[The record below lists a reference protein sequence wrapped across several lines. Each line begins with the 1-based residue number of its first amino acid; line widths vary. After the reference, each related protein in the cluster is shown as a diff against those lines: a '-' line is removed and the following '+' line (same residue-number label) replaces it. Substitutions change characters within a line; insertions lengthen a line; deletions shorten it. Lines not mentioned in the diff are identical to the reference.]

1 YFCSLTS
8 MKHAYKGNVKIGLGW
23 PRACVLILLT
33 FCINISGNVLA
44 QTPLKPI
51 ADSLPALKDT
61 TLVPV
66 TDTFDFKVTRDITAP
81 VRYHADDSM
90 ILDVPSKRMYLYGKD
105 SRVNYM
111 DNELTAPKIEYDQQQ
126 SMVTAMLQKDTAG
139 KVIAYPTFKQAD
151 FTSKSD
157 TIRFNPSTQKG
168 ITKGTYTQQGEMY
181 IYGEKIKKV
190 SDDVFYALKG
200 RFTTCNLDT
209 PHFAFVSKRIKF
221 INQKMA
227 FTGPVHPEFEGVPLP
242 LMLPFGIY
250 PMSTGRHSGL
260 IAPSFT
266 ANEQLGMALEDL
278 GYYRVFS
285 DNWDAVFRGTI
296 YSYGGWTASVSPR
309 YYKRYRYRG
318 DLSFRIQQFKQ
329 NFKGDPDFVSNRNMN
344 ITWSHTA
351 DLKAKPGVTFMAN
364 VNAGSSK
371 FNEQV
376 PNSPMRNF
384 QNQMQSTISYSRV
397 WKDKPYN
404 VAIRAS
410 HNQNTNQ
417 RLINL
422 NIPDVTFNVNT
433 IYPFRRTE
441 PIGKTRWYENLGIA
455 LNTNARSITSFYD
468 TAGGIM
474 NQIADNFLWGAT
486 HNVPITLSL
495 PPLGPLQVSPNVSY
509 QEKWYQK
516 KLIRS
521 WNAAENKLDTVTQ
534 QGFYTAREMSFGLS
548 ASTRIFGMYGFRKS
562 SKVQAMRHEIRPS
575 FSVNYKPDMN
585 RRNYYSTQVNA
596 SGATGRF
603 YYYDDRI
610 AGVFGEGEFG
620 GISFSIDNNVSMKV
634 RQKGDTSN
642 SELKKVSL
650 IDGLGIAGSYN
661 LVADSFRLSN
671 LIMNFRTSLLSKI
684 NITASAIF
692 DPYQYD
698 ADGNRIDRL
707 IWRKRPLSLG
717 TMSSANISLQS
728 SFKGGEGVT
737 SNQGNGQRLPMTGM
751 GGMPLT
757 EFEQEAL
764 YMSNNPGEFADFSI
778 PWSIDGGYSL
788 TYSRFRNPLGGFT
801 SQITQDVN
809 LNASMNLTPRWKIGM
824 NGYYN
829 ITRKEVG
836 TVSMYLSREMHC
848 WQMSVNISPVG
859 RFRFFTI
866 NISPKSS
873 MLRDLKVNRTRYF
886 YDF

>member
-1 YFCSLTS
+1 
-8 MKHAYKGNVKIGLGW
+8 
-23 PRACVLILLT
+23 
-33 FCINISGNVLA
+33 
-44 QTPLKPI
+44 
-51 ADSLPALKDT
+51 
-61 TLVPV
+61 
-66 TDTFDFKVTRDITAP
+66 
-81 VRYHADDSM
+81 
-90 ILDVPSKRMYLYGKD
+90 
-105 SRVNYM
+105 
-111 DNELTAPKIEYDQQQ
+111 
-126 SMVTAMLQKDTAG
+126 MVTAMLQKDSAG

-157 TIRFNPSTQKG
+157 TIRFNPTTQKG
-168 ITKGTYTQQGEMY
+168 MTKGTYTQQGEMY

-190 SDDVFYALKG
+190 SEDVFYALQG

-242 LMLPFGIY
+242 IMLPFGIY

-318 DLSFRIQQFKQ
+318 DLSFRIQQFRQ
-329 NFKGDPDFVSNRNMN
+329 NFKGDPDYVSNRNMN
-344 ITWSHTA
+344 ITWSHSA
-351 DLKAKPGVTFMAN
+351 DMKAKPGVTFMAN
-364 VNAGSSK
+364 VNAGSSR

-422 NIPDVTFNVNT
+422 NMPDVTFNVNT
-433 IYPFRRTE
+433 IYPFRRAE
-441 PIGKTRWYENLGIA
+441 PVGKTRWYENLGIA

-474 NQIADNFLWGAT
+474 NQISDNFLWGAT

-548 ASTRIFGMYGFRKS
+548 ASTRIFGMFAFRKS
-562 SKVQAMRHEIRPS
+562 SKVQAMRHEIRPTV
-575 FSVNYKPDMN
+575 SVNYKPDMN
-585 RRNYYSTQVNA
+585 RRNYYSTQINA

-610 AGVFGEGEFG
+610 AGIFGEGEFG
-620 GISFSIDNNVSMKV
+620 GISFSLDNNLSMKV

-642 SELKKVSL
+642 SELKKISL
-650 IDGLGIAGSYN
+650 IDGLGITGSYN
-661 LVADSFRLSN
+661 LVADSFKLSN
-671 LIMNFRTSLLSKI
+671 LLLNFRTSLLSKI

-698 ADGNRIDRL
+698 ANGNRIDRL

-717 TMSSANISLQS
+717 TMNSANISLQS

-737 SNQGNGQRLPMTGM
+737 SNQGNAGRLPMTGM

-801 SQITQDVN
+801 SQITQDIN

-824 NGYYN
+824 TGYYN

>member
-1 YFCSLTS
+1 
-8 MKHAYKGNVKIGLGW
+8 
-23 PRACVLILLT
+23 
-33 FCINISGNVLA
+33 
-44 QTPLKPI
+44 
-51 ADSLPALKDT
+51 
-61 TLVPV
+61 
-66 TDTFDFKVTRDITAP
+66 
-81 VRYHADDSM
+81 
-90 ILDVPSKRMYLYGKD
+90 
-105 SRVNYM
+105 
-111 DNELTAPKIEYDQQQ
+111 
-126 SMVTAMLQKDTAG
+126 
-139 KVIAYPTFKQAD
+139 
-151 FTSKSD
+151 
-157 TIRFNPSTQKG
+157 
-168 ITKGTYTQQGEMY
+168 
-181 IYGEKIKKV
+181 
-190 SDDVFYALKG
+190 
-200 RFTTCNLDT
+200 
-209 PHFAFVSKRIKF
+209 
-221 INQKMA
+221 
-227 FTGPVHPEFEGVPLP
+227 
-242 LMLPFGIY
+242 MLPFGIY

-318 DLSFRIQQFKQ
+318 DLSFRIQQFRQ
-329 NFKGDPDFVSNRNMN
+329 NFKGDPDYVSNRNMN
-344 ITWSHTA
+344 ITWSHSA
-351 DLKAKPGVTFMAN
+351 DMKAKPGVTFMAN
-364 VNAGSSK
+364 VNAGSSR

-422 NIPDVTFNVNT
+422 NMPDVTFNVNT
-433 IYPFRRTE
+433 IYPFRRAE
-441 PIGKTRWYENLGIA
+441 PVGKTRWYENLGIA

-474 NQIADNFLWGAT
+474 NQISDNFLWGAT

-548 ASTRIFGMYGFRKS
+548 ASTRIFGMFAFRKS
-562 SKVQAMRHEIRPS
+562 SKVQAMRHEIRPTV
-575 FSVNYKPDMN
+575 SVNYKPDMN
-585 RRNYYSTQVNA
+585 RRNYYSTQINA

-610 AGVFGEGEFG
+610 AGIFGEGEFG
-620 GISFSIDNNVSMKV
+620 GISFSLDNNLSMKV

-650 IDGLGIAGSYN
+650 IDGLGITGSYN
-661 LVADSFRLSN
+661 LVADSFKLSN
-671 LIMNFRTSLLSKI
+671 LLLNFRTSLLSKI

-698 ADGNRIDRL
+698 ANGNRIDRL

-717 TMSSANISLQS
+717 TMNSANISLQS

-737 SNQGNGQRLPMTGM
+737 SNQGNAGRLPMTGM

-824 NGYYN
+824 TGYYN

>member
-1 YFCSLTS
+1 

-422 NIPDVTFNVNT
+422 NMPDVTFNVNT

>member
-1 YFCSLTS
+1 
-8 MKHAYKGNVKIGLGW
+8 MKHAYKGNVKIGLGR
-23 PRACVLILLT
+23 PRAIVWILLT
-33 FCINISGNVLA
+33 FYIILSSHASA
-44 QTPLKPI
+44 QPPVKALT
-51 ADSLPALKDT
+51 DSLPASADT

-66 TDTFDFKVTRDITAP
+66 TDTFDFKIARDITAP

-90 ILDVPSKRMYLYGKD
+90 ILDVPSKKMYLYGKD
-105 SRVNYM
+105 SRVSYIG
-111 DNELTAPKIEYDQQQ
+111 NELTAPRIEYDQQQ
-126 SMVTAMLQKDTAG
+126 SMVTAMLQKDSTG

-157 TIRFNPSTQKG
+157 TIRFNPTTQKG
-168 ITKGTYTQQGEMY
+168 MTKGTYTQQGEMY

-190 SDDVFYALKG
+190 SEDVFYALQG

-242 LMLPFGIY
+242 IMLPFGIY

-318 DLSFRIQQFKQ
+318 DLSFRIQQFRQ
-329 NFKGDPDFVSNRNMN
+329 NFKGDPDYVSNRNMN
-344 ITWSHTA
+344 ITWSHSA
-351 DLKAKPGVTFMAN
+351 DMKAKPGVTFMAN
-364 VNAGSSK
+364 VNAGSSR

-422 NIPDVTFNVNT
+422 NMPDVTFNVNT
-433 IYPFRRTE
+433 IYPFRRAE
-441 PIGKTRWYENLGIA
+441 PVGKTRWYENLGIA

-474 NQIADNFLWGAT
+474 NQISDNFLWGAT

-548 ASTRIFGMYGFRKS
+548 ASTRIFGMFAFRKS
-562 SKVQAMRHEIRPS
+562 SKVQAMRHEIRPTV
-575 FSVNYKPDMN
+575 SVNYKPDMN
-585 RRNYYSTQVNA
+585 RRNYYSTQINA

-610 AGVFGEGEFG
+610 AGIFGEGEFG
-620 GISFSIDNNVSMKV
+620 GISFSLDNNLSMKV

-642 SELKKVSL
+642 SELKKISL
-650 IDGLGIAGSYN
+650 IDGLGITGSYN
-661 LVADSFRLSN
+661 LVADSFKLSN
-671 LIMNFRTSLLSKI
+671 LLLNFRTSLLSKI

-698 ADGNRIDRL
+698 ANGNRIDRL
-707 IWRKRPLSLG
+707 IWRKRPFSLG
-717 TMSSANISLQS
+717 TMNSANISLQS

-737 SNQGNGQRLPMTGM
+737 SNQGNAGRLPMTGM

-824 NGYYN
+824 TGYYN

>member
-1 YFCSLTS
+1 
-8 MKHAYKGNVKIGLGW
+8 M
-23 PRACVLILLT
+23 
-33 FCINISGNVLA
+33 LA

-351 DLKAKPGVTFMAN
+351 DLKAKHGVTFMAN

-422 NIPDVTFNVNT
+422 NMPDVTFNVNT

-661 LVADSFRLSN
+661 LVADSFQLSN

-707 IWRKRPLSLG
+707 IWRKRPFSLG

>member
-1 YFCSLTS
+1 

-23 PRACVLILLT
+23 PVVIVWILLT
-33 FCINISGNVLA
+33 FCINLSGNVFA
-44 QTPLKPI
+44 QPPVT
-51 ADSLPALKDT
+51 DSLVVRGDT
-61 TLVPV
+61 TRVPV
-66 TDTFDFKVTRDITAP
+66 VDTFDFKVTRDITAP
-81 VRYHADDSM
+81 IRYHADDSM
-90 ILDVPSKRMYLYGKD
+90 LLDVPSKKMYLYGKD

-111 DNELTAPKIEYDQQQ
+111 DNELTAPKIEYNQQE
-126 SMVTAMLQKDTAG
+126 SMVTAMLQKDSAG

-157 TIRFNPSTQKG
+157 TIRFNPTTQKG

-278 GYYRVFS
+278 GYYRVFN

-329 NFKGDPDFVSNRNMN
+329 NFKGDPDFVSNRSMN

-364 VNAGSSK
+364 VNAGSSR

-404 VAIRAS
+404 IAIRAS

-422 NIPDVTFNVNT
+422 NMPDVTFNINT
-433 IYPFRRTE
+433 IYPFRRSE
-441 PIGKTRWYENLGIA
+441 PVGKTRWYENLGIA

-474 NQIADNFLWGAT
+474 NQISDNFLWGAT

-548 ASTRIFGMYGFRKS
+548 ATTRIFGMYGFRPS
-562 SKVQAMRHEIRPS
+562 SKIQAMRHEIRPS
-575 FSVNYKPDMN
+575 ISVNYKPDMN

-603 YYYDDRI
+603 YYFDDRI
-610 AGVFGEGEFG
+610 AGIFGEGEFG
-620 GISFSIDNNVSMKV
+620 GISFSLDNNVSIKV

-642 SELKKVSL
+642 SELKKISL

-671 LIMNFRTSLLSKI
+671 LIMNFRTSLLNKI
-684 NITASAIF
+684 NITASALF

-707 IWRKRPLSLG
+707 IWRKRPFSLG
-717 TMSSANISLQS
+717 TMNSANISLQS

-737 SNQGNGQRLPMTGM
+737 SNQGNGQRLPMAGM

-788 TYSRFRNPLGGFT
+788 TYSRFRNPLGGFST
-801 SQITQDVN
+801 QISQDVN

>member
-1 YFCSLTS
+1 
-8 MKHAYKGNVKIGLGW
+8 M
-23 PRACVLILLT
+23 
-33 FCINISGNVLA
+33 LA

-866 NISPKSS
+866 N
-873 MLRDLKVNRTRYF
+873 
-886 YDF
+886 

>member
-1 YFCSLTS
+1 
-8 MKHAYKGNVKIGLGW
+8 
-23 PRACVLILLT
+23 
-33 FCINISGNVLA
+33 
-44 QTPLKPI
+44 
-51 ADSLPALKDT
+51 
-61 TLVPV
+61 
-66 TDTFDFKVTRDITAP
+66 
-81 VRYHADDSM
+81 
-90 ILDVPSKRMYLYGKD
+90 
-105 SRVNYM
+105 
-111 DNELTAPKIEYDQQQ
+111 
-126 SMVTAMLQKDTAG
+126 MLQKDSAG

-157 TIRFNPSTQKG
+157 TIRFNPTTQKG
-168 ITKGTYTQQGEMY
+168 MTKGTYTQQGEMY

-190 SDDVFYALKG
+190 SEDVFYALQG

-242 LMLPFGIY
+242 IMLPFGIY

-318 DLSFRIQQFKQ
+318 DLSFRIQQFRQ
-329 NFKGDPDFVSNRNMN
+329 NFKGDPDYVSNRNMN
-344 ITWSHTA
+344 ITWSHSA
-351 DLKAKPGVTFMAN
+351 DMKAKPGVTFMAN
-364 VNAGSSK
+364 VNAGSSR

-422 NIPDVTFNVNT
+422 NMPDVTFNVNT
-433 IYPFRRTE
+433 IYPFRRAE
-441 PIGKTRWYENLGIA
+441 PVGKTRWYENLGIA

-474 NQIADNFLWGAT
+474 NQISDNFLWGAT

-548 ASTRIFGMYGFRKS
+548 ASTRIFGMFAFRKS
-562 SKVQAMRHEIRPS
+562 SKVQAMRHEIRPTV
-575 FSVNYKPDMN
+575 SVNYKPDMN
-585 RRNYYSTQVNA
+585 RRNYYSTQINA

-610 AGVFGEGEFG
+610 AGIFGEGEFG
-620 GISFSIDNNVSMKV
+620 GISFSLDNNLSMKV

-642 SELKKVSL
+642 SELKKISL
-650 IDGLGIAGSYN
+650 IDGLGITGSYN
-661 LVADSFRLSN
+661 LVADSFKLSN
-671 LIMNFRTSLLSKI
+671 LLLNFRTSLLSKI

-698 ADGNRIDRL
+698 ANGNRIDRL

-717 TMSSANISLQS
+717 TMNSANISLQS

-737 SNQGNGQRLPMTGM
+737 SNQGNAGRLPMTGM

-801 SQITQDVN
+801 SQITQDIN

-824 NGYYN
+824 TGYYN

>member
-1 YFCSLTS
+1 

-422 NIPDVTFNVNT
+422 NMPDVTFNVNT

-717 TMSSANISLQS
+717 TMNSANISLQS